1 MFFTFFRE
9 KVRLQRAP
17 EEPAREERVRK
28 FVPSREEEQK
38 KCVPKKVDLE
48 ILLDV
53 STSREDVFEGQ
64 RQLAMALVEKLPIE
78 SGHIA
83 IGITSFT
90 REAKLLRRLQT
101 TTDRREILDLL
112 RHLEYRGGSTLTA
125 RAIGAALQ
133 DLHQNRRK
141 DAEGIIVLMNDG
153 FSQDPWSHVLKAAK
167 AIENANVKRFGVALG
182 AEADLRELSLYIGA
196 PERLYRDATRN
207 RFLEDMLK
215 EIGQGCP
222 NEEPEKPT
230 PRPNP
235 CEPEQLDVAFVFDNS
250 VNSTISSERT
260 VNGNKFL
267 LLDILGSL
275 VGITGIRASLIST
288 ATPSVVADFSEI
300 LERNR
305 LFVAARNIPAVQ
317 NVADYHKAVT
327 FALKELR
334 KNARKSSRKA
344 LIVVGPGS
352 LTEGPIT
359 VEIPSEITRYAVDS
373 SDKTSIRSLEMLTGA
388 RKHVFEFDRN
398 ADFEKALLKLAL
410 PISRM
415 CKDLLMKNF
424 EPTVHLSKKAIPDA
438 EETTKKTTTP
448 GSTTRVPKVFR
459 NLAARITRSTEKPT
473 TTAKTTTTKLRSSS
487 TSRSSTSSST
497 VALDEQKI
505 ENSTHFVSGC
515 LLDVLV
521 VLDASG
527 SVVETFMR
535 EKQLVADI
543 LNTLRIGPNN
553 ARVAVVKFAAE
564 GKVRRVWGFDDVQ
577 QKSAILR
584 ALHSTPFSSGT
595 TAAHSALQRAISEYS
610 SARGARPG
618 RATPIAIVFTDGF
631 AQKSIESEAAQ
642 LRRLIP
648 NTFAVAINQNQRIN
662 RDVLETIAGSR
673 SRVFTDEDIQRFLD
687 TLAAHANDCRP

>member
-1 MFFTFFRE
+1 MCQKAKRE

-48 ILLDV
+48 IILDV

-64 RQLAMALVEKLPIE
+64 RQLAMALVERLPIE
-78 SGHIA
+78 SDHIA

-90 REAKLLRRLQT
+90 REPKLLRRLQT
-101 TTDRREILDLL
+101 ATDRREILDLL
-112 RHLEYRGGSTLTA
+112 RHIEYRGGSTLTA

-207 RFLEDMLK
+207 RFLEDMLH

-305 LFVAARNIPAVQ
+305 LFVAAKNIPAVQ

-352 LTEGPIT
+352 LTEGPIN
-359 VEIPSEITRYAVDS
+359 VDIPSEITRYAVDS
-373 SDKTSIRSLEMLTGA
+373 SDKSSIRSLEMLTGA
-388 RKHVFEFDRN
+388 RKNVFEFDRN
-398 ADFEKALLKLAL
+398 AEFEKALLKLAL
-410 PISRM
+410 PTSRM
-415 CKDLLMKNF
+415 CKELLMKNF
-424 EPTVHLSKKAIPDA
+424 EPTIHLSKKAIPDA
-438 EETTKKTTTP
+438 EETTKKTTTSA
-448 GSTTRVPKVFR
+448 ST
-459 NLAARITRSTEKPT
+459 TRSTEKPT
-473 TTAKTTTTKLRSSS
+473 TTARTTTIKLRLST
-487 TSRSSTSSST
+487 TSRSSAAISMLD
-497 VALDEQKI
+497 VDEQRI

-535 EKQLVADI
+535 EKQLVSDI

-577 QKSAILR
+577 QKTAILR

-631 AQKSIESEAAQ
+631 AQKSIGSEAAQ
-642 LRRLIP
+642 LQRLIP